1 MHTRVVGEFR
11 VERGGENVAL
21 PQTDHMPVHFR
32 LDSGFRANMR
42 DIRTA
47 DEHERQVVDVPERAD
62 SLEAAQ
68 LPPVRVAMHNRV
80 KLSEVDV
87 VVVVEFAGEQN
98 HARARSEHRLAC
110 VDMLFDRFKQPGRVQ
125 QLALRGAFPAG
136 QDHAAD
142 GVVEILGRPE

>member
-1 MHTRVVGEFR
+1 MHARIVGEFR

-42 DIRTA
+42 DIRPA
-47 DEHERQVVDVPERAD
+47 DEHERQVVDVAERAD
-62 SLEAAQ
+62 RLEAAQ
-68 LPPVRVAMHNRV
+68 LPAVRVAMHDRI
-80 KLSEVDV
+80 KLAEVDV
-87 VVVVEFAGEQN
+87 VIVVEFAGEQD
-98 HARARSEHRLAC
+98 HARACSEHRLAC
-110 VDMLFDRFKQPGRVQ
+110 VDMLFDRFKQSGRMQ
-125 QLALRGAFPAG
+125 QLGVRGAFPAG